1 MAQINMDTETKTLI
15 DTTGLVG
22 NSNRDKQKKKE
33 AEERR
38 PQKIITSEVT
48 TKEKSATKK
57 FAEKFFEDEVSNVKT
72 YILWDVIIPA
82 IKNVISDIVENSVD
96 MMLYGRTRNRSQRG
110 PSAGNTTMVGGL
122 SGYTGYGTFSS
133 RQTGISQRNRDNYDL
148 DEFVFQSR
156 ADAEMV
162 LDTLKEIVSK
172 YKAASV
178 ADLCDLIGR
187 SSQYT
192 DVKYGWTDLRGAD
205 VQRVR
210 EGYVLIMPRVTLIE

>member
-1 MAQINMDTETKTLI
+1 MAQVNMDTETKTLI
-15 DTTGLVG
+15 DTTGLQG

-82 IKNVISDIVENSVD
+82 IKNVISDIVGNSVD
-96 MMLYGRTRNRSQRG
+96 MMLYGRTRNRSAKN
-110 PSAGNTTMVGGL
+110 PSTGTTMVGGL
-122 SGYTGYGTFSS
+122 SSYTGYGSFSS
-133 RQTGISQRNRDNYDL
+133 RQTGISQRNRSNYDL

>member
-82 IKNVISDIVENSVD
+82 IKNVISDIVGNSVD
-96 MMLYGRTRNRSQRG
+96 MMLYGRTRNRPQRG
-110 PSAGNTTMVGGL
+110 TSTGNTTMVGGL

-156 ADAEMV
+156 ADAEIV

>member
-1 MAQINMDTETKTLI
+1 MAQVNMDTETKTLI
-15 DTTGLVG
+15 DTTGLQG

-57 FAEKFFEDEVSNVKT
+57 FADKFFEDDVSNVKT

-82 IKNVISDIVENSVD
+82 IKNVISDIVGNSVD
-96 MMLYGRTRNRSQRG
+96 MMLYGRARNRPQRG
-110 PSAGNTTMVGGL
+110 ASTGNTTMVGGL
-122 SGYTGYGTFSS
+122 SGYTGYGSFSS
-133 RQTGISQRNRDNYDL
+133 RQTGISQRNRSNYDL

>member
-1 MAQINMDTETKTLI
+1 MAQVNIDTETKTLI

-82 IKNVISDIVENSVD
+82 IKNVISDIVGNSVD

-110 PSAGNTTMVGGL
+110 PSTGNTTMVGGL

-178 ADLCDLIGR
+178 ADL
-187 SSQYT
+187 
-192 DVKYGWTDLRGAD
+192 
-205 VQRVR
+205 
-210 EGYVLIMPRVTLIE
+210 VLT

>member
-1 MAQINMDTETKTLI
+1 MAQVNIDTETKTLI

-82 IKNVISDIVENSVD
+82 IKNVISDIVGNSVD
-96 MMLYGRTRNRSQRG
+96 MMLYGRKRNRPQRSG
-110 PSAGNTTMVGGL
+110 STGNTTMVGGL

>member
-1 MAQINMDTETKTLI
+1 MAQVNIDTETKTLI

-82 IKNVISDIVENSVD
+82 IKNVISDIVGNSVD
-96 MMLYGRTRNRSQRG
+96 MMLYGRTRNR
-110 PSAGNTTMVGGL
+110 
-122 SGYTGYGTFSS
+122 
-133 RQTGISQRNRDNYDL
+133 
-148 DEFVFQSR
+148 
-156 ADAEMV
+156 
-162 LDTLKEIVSK
+162 LKEIVSK

>member
-1 MAQINMDTETKTLI
+1 MAQVNMDAETKTLI

-82 IKNVISDIVENSVD
+82 IKNVISDIVGNSVD
-96 MMLYGRTRNRSQRG
+96 MMLYGRTRNRPRRG
-110 PSAGNTTMVGGL
+110 TSTGNTTMVGGS

-133 RQTGISQRNRDNYDL
+133 GQTGISQRNRDNYDL

-156 ADAEMV
+156 ADAEIV

-172 YKAASV
+172 YKATSV

>member
-1 MAQINMDTETKTLI
+1 MAQVNIDTETKTLI

-72 YILWDVIIPA
+72 YIIWDVIIPA
-82 IKNVISDIVENSVD
+82 IKNVISDIVGNSVD
-96 MMLYGRTRNRSQRG
+96 MMLYGRTRNRPQRG
-110 PSAGNTTMVGGL
+110 MSTGNTTMVGGL

>member
-1 MAQINMDTETKTLI
+1 
-15 DTTGLVG
+15 
-22 NSNRDKQKKKE
+22 
-33 AEERR
+33 
-38 PQKIITSEVT
+38 
-48 TKEKSATKK
+48 
-57 FAEKFFEDEVSNVKT
+57 
-72 YILWDVIIPA
+72 
-82 IKNVISDIVENSVD
+82 
-96 MMLYGRTRNRSQRG
+96 MMLYGRTRNRPQRG
-110 PSAGNTTMVGGL
+110 ASTGNTTMVGGL

>member
-1 MAQINMDTETKTLI
+1 MAQVNIDTETKTLI

-82 IKNVISDIVENSVD
+82 IKNVISDIVGNSVD

-110 PSAGNTTMVGGL
+110 TSTGNTTMVGGL